1 MAAVTPL
8 STNNKYLESRVHI
21 CQMRG
26 PVSLYT
32 VVNVSELPSVIATEA
47 RAANFSAVKLEEEN
61 WSEKYVITATCWSAE
76 LLHQWQDKNRATGV
90 SAAFHLYDFCVQKH
104 NKLL

>member
-21 CQMRG
+21 CNTQG
-26 PVSLYT
+26 PVSVYT
-32 VVNVSELPSVIATEA
+32 VVSELPSVIATEA
-47 RAANFSAVKLEEEN
+47 RAANFSAVKQEEEN

-76 LLHQWQDKNRATGV
+76 LLHQWQDNNRATDV
-90 SAAFHLYDFCVQKH
+90 SAAFRIYDFCVQKH
-104 NKLL
+104 NKL